1 VKYRVDH
8 NVRTDHRQDYIR
20 GYSAGAQ
27 KSWLAKTLRDL
38 REDDRIDW
46 IVVCMHQVA
55 MSSAHFN
62 GADLGIRQEWLPLF
76 ERYGVDLVVGGHE
89 HHYERSHGVHG
100 ADAHIAGPG
109 GVPLLTPTPRTSALD
124 VVDTTKGTVHMI
136 IGGGGHSFPTPPTAF
151 DAPHDGVVIYDVD
164 TTGVVNGIGP
174 RPSKTT
180 TEPGDWSAFRDLTN
194 PYGFCTFDVD
204 PGVKGGRTSITVNYH
219 AASAGSSDYSR
230 IVDRFRLE
238 RPRRDQH

>member
-1 VKYRVDH
+1 MRD
-8 NVRTDHRQDYIR
+8 
-20 GYSAGAQ
+20 AG
-27 KSWLAKTLRDL
+27 
-38 REDDRIDW
+38 
-46 IVVCMHQVA
+46 VA
-55 MSSAHFN
+55 
-62 GADLGIRQEWLPLF
+62 
-76 ERYGVDLVVGGHE
+76 VVGDRVVVAHD
-89 HHYERSHGVHG
+89 

-151 DAPHDGVVIYDVD
+151 DAPPDGVIIYDVD
-164 TTGVVNGIGP
+164 TTGVVDGIGP

-238 RPRRDQH
+238 RPRRDQR